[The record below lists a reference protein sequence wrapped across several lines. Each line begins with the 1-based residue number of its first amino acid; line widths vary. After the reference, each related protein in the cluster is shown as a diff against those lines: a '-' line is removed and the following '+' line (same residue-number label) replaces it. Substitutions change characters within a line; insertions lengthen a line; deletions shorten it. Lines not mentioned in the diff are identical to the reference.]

1 MGSLQDAVASGN
13 IGEVEVRINMGEDV
27 NDSFPPR
34 YLTCLHA
41 AVLGNNQE
49 MVEVLVRRGAQ
60 LNQADREGVT
70 PLALALSLDYRALAS
85 ILSSAGGSSTP
96 SVVPVL
102 DIKHDPILSHPPP
115 WAKPDK
121 IYAVL
126 KQKPNPPQNG
136 FQVKKFDFKLFDKKE
151 EKREEKKVEENIY
164 DTIKKFTKKTTT
176 ESTNDDQILN
186 KNVTGNSSKYISS
199 DVVTSPGVEHI
210 YDHVKNCD
218 TIQVVPDETELE
230 TNPDVNQENLPTK
243 VKTASERWF
252 EKSHQKGKQL
262 KGKIMLTIFPKSRN
276 TNEANTETDDGHCRG
291 ENSLVRRFMRRC
303 KSSRIL
309 QSTRERL
316 SSVKI
321 TRPNNWKDFNSVGSK
336 LSFKLKENKE
346 DTKQTE
352 GKSLVK
358 NIIAKV
364 NTSVKR
370 SGKKENP
377 KLTSL
382 KNRLSNVSWVKKN
395 NGDNLENNKL
405 TILKSKISVA
415 QEKMGNLKSKVP
427 SLRRQKPDEENKL
440 KTNESHKNKR
450 FNLSKFKLFD
460 RVKSDNNPKKLLN
473 SFNIKQKWSA
483 VKNSKEFSKTD
494 REPKYST
501 VKSVR
506 EKKTRFSDEISEDFS
521 KFSSLQ
527 SQKGSRSSSR
537 VGKNTRYDCVSNG
550 SDSSKYNWNYIDGQ
564 WIKSDY

>member
-1 MGSLQDAVASGN
+1 MICCISS
-13 IGEVEVRINMGEDV
+13 
-27 NDSFPPR
+27 
-34 YLTCLHA
+34 
-41 AVLGNNQE
+41 
-49 MVEVLVRRGAQ
+49 
-60 LNQADREGVT
+60 LNQRD
-70 PLALALSLDYRALAS
+70 LAS

-115 WAKPDK
+115 WANLDK
-121 IYAVL
+121 IYAVV

-136 FQVKKFDFKLFDKKE
+136 FQVKKFDFKLFDKKD
-151 EKREEKKVEENIY
+151 EKREEKREDTKKVEENKY
-164 DTIKKFTKKTTT
+164 DIIKKFTKKTTT
-176 ESTNDDQILN
+176 ESTNDDQFLN
-186 KNVTGNSSKYISS
+186 KNVNGNSSKYIYS
-199 DVVTSPGVEHI
+199 DVVTSHSPRAENI

-218 TIQVVPDETELE
+218 TIQVVPAETELE
-230 TNPDVNQENLPTK
+230 ITPDYVNQENPPAK
-243 VKTASERWF
+243 VKTTSERLF
-252 EKSHQKGKQL
+252 DKSTQKGKQL
-262 KGKIMLTIFPKSRN
+262 KDKILLTIFPKSRSS
-276 TNEANTETDDGHCRG
+276 NEAKTETDDRHCRG
-291 ENSLVRRFMRRC
+291 EKSLVRRFMRRC
-303 KSSRIL
+303 SSSRIL
-309 QSTRERL
+309 QTARERL

-321 TRPNNWKDFNSVGSK
+321 NRAHNWKELKSVGGRLGS
-336 LSFKLKENKE
+336 KLKENKE
-346 DTKQTE
+346 ETKETE
-352 GKSLVK
+352 GRGLVK
-358 NIIAKV
+358 RIVAKV

-405 TILKSKISVA
+405 TILKSKISVT
-415 QEKMGNLKSKVP
+415 QEKIGNLKSKVP
-427 SLRRQKPDEENKL
+427 SLRRGKTDEENKL
-440 KTNESHKNKR
+440 KKTESHKS

-473 SFNIKQKWSA
+473 SLNIKQKWSE

-527 SQKGSRSSSR
+527 SQKGSRG
-537 VGKNTRYDCVSNG
+537 GKQTGYDWVSNG
-550 SDSSKYNWNYIDGQ
+550 SDSSKYKWNYIDGQ
-564 WIKSDY
+564 WKKCNSLGL